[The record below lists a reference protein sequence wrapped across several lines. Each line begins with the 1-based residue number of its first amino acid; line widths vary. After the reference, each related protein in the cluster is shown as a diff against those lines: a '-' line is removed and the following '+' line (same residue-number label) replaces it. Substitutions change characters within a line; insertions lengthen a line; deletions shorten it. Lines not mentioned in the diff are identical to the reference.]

1 MFTAAASSPAGA
13 GPLFYQWR
21 RNGVNLSNGGS
32 ISGATSATLTIN
44 PAALSDNGSA
54 FDCVVTNTCG
64 SVRSNPAGLAVVPS
78 CLADIAGSGPSVGP
92 DGELTADDI
101 ILFISRFTAG
111 C

>member
-1 MFTAAASSPAGA
+1 
-13 GPLFYQWR
+13 
-21 RNGVNLSNGGS
+21 
-32 ISGATSATLTIN
+32 
-44 PAALSDNGSA
+44 
-54 FDCVVTNTCG
+54 
-64 SVRSNPAGLAVVPS
+64 VPS